1 VGKINADA
9 TIMMWLGTLK
19 KGMDLDSWGQLVE
32 AINAYERLVEEMMH
46 EAQQPKMLSLFSDDQ
61 KITLRKNAAC
71 LELRIK
77 SLQSPD
83 LENAFLLEQLE
94 QIYLVLQNIML
105 PCQDFP
111 FDVTP
116 LSAKK
121 LPKPKAP
128 KKLDSPRISE
138 FNFCDCSNSVSL
150 PMYCSGTLLPRLKP
164 KHGRTLLTIKIVNMG
179 LKDAALC
186 VDPYITI
193 TVRDVC
199 GTELTTSQDTPFA
212 VNLEGTYLIFQVDV
226 EIQLPVEDIPTD
238 AAIFFELKHYKPL
251 KRLTSTKCF
260 ALLEM
265 DEIRPGAAII
275 ELYKKPTD
283 YRRKKL
289 QLLTKKPLYLHI
301 HQTLLHT

>member
-1 VGKINADA
+1 MVADPTGVLAEVIAKHQRKCLHFIKSSLGLVLDNPNLAAMMGGKRS
-9 TIMMWLGTLK
+9 T
-19 KGMDLDSWGQLVE
+19 
-32 AINAYERLVEEMMH
+32 RLVEEMMH

-61 KITLRKNAAC
+61 KITLRKIAAC

-128 KKLDSPRISE
+128 KKLDSPRISG
-138 FNFCDCSNSVSL
+138 NRD
-150 PMYCSGTLLPRLKP
+150 GTLLPRLKP
-164 KHGRTLLTIKIVNMG
+164 KHGRTLLTIKIVNIG

-212 VNLEGTYLIFQVDV
+212 VNLQGTCLNFQVDV

-265 DEIRPGAAII
+265 DEIRPGAAVI

-289 QLLTKKPLYLHI
+289 QLLTKKSLYLHI
-301 HQTLLHT
+301 HQTLLHTA